1 MKPRLILL
9 ALAALAL
16 TACRPSASRSNA
28 TQTDTTSIAISL
40 PKDTVLKTE
49 TIAPQADTARALS
62 TKELEQLMDLISH
75 RIQTSDNDTLAQNVT
90 GYGLYADGI
99 HVHLR
104 RATPRL
110 TEQFR
115 RIVTTSPAVKLE
127 GPDILPPC
135 PLIVPTDTLGV
146 SLRALTTAVPLS
158 ARKMEVELVNRSDTA
173 VLTGERYFLTY
184 KDARGVWR
192 KYAGAAFFNDLG
204 YRLRPQSAQRFT
216 ASLYPLVNEHRP
228 TRFRYFQRVDIGP
241 ARDVL
246 LMCEFHLADVPEADT
261 LPSTVIPSGSAS
273 ASRSPEEPVYDLV
286 DEMPEFPGGQDSL
299 MRLCSRNLPIGSQIH
314 GRVIVQ
320 FVVETDGSLSN
331 FKVLRSSHTD
341 FEEEALRIIRNL
353 PRWKPGRKD
362 GRTVRVRYIV
372 PVVFRM
378 Q

>member
-1 MKPRLILL
+1 
-9 ALAALAL
+9 
-16 TACRPSASRSNA
+16 
-28 TQTDTTSIAISL
+28 
-40 PKDTVLKTE
+40 
-49 TIAPQADTARALS
+49 
-62 TKELEQLMDLISH
+62 
-75 RIQTSDNDTLAQNVT
+75 
-90 GYGLYADGI
+90 
-99 HVHLR
+99 
-104 RATPRL
+104 
-110 TEQFR
+110 
-115 RIVTTSPAVKLE
+115 
-127 GPDILPPC
+127 
-135 PLIVPTDTLGV
+135 
-146 SLRALTTAVPLS
+146 
-158 ARKMEVELVNRSDTA
+158 MEVELVNRSDTA
-173 VLTGERYFLTY
+173 VLTGERHFLTY

-216 ASLYPLVNEHRP
+216 APLYPLVNEHRP

-241 ARDVL
+241 ARNVL
-246 LMCEFHLADVPEADT
+246 LMCEFRLADVPDADT
-261 LPSTVIPSGSAS
+261 LPSTVIPSGS

-331 FKVLRSSHTD
+331 FIVLRSSHPD
-341 FEEEALRIIRNL
+341 FEEEALRIVRNL